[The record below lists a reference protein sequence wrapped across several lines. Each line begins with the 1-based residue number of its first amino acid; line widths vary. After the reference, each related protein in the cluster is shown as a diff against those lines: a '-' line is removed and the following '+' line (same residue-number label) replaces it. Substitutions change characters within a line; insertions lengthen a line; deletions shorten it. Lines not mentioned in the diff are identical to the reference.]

1 MFRHV
6 RARSIGVA
14 TVCCLLLADSV
25 CSVHAADKARIA
37 EAIDRAKQYLLS
49 QPKSAASGSLA
60 CYALVKAGVDKN
72 HPDIQKAVKDVLTK
86 FNTAGYTSGGHHTY
100 EAGVDAM
107 LLEAVDREVYLPQ
120 LEMIA
125 KYLVARQ
132 RPHGAWYYPAE
143 VNSQDFG
150 DTSITQYAILGL
162 WAAARAGADVPTET
176 WERAAKWL
184 LLTQRREGGFGYHP
198 SPPANGAT
206 GADVLG
212 TMTVAGTGSLLVVRH
227 VLFRDAAY
235 DDDVRPS
242 TATRRFGI
250 LERVP
255 DEKSKDKSKAIV
267 KTAPTMSVGAFDKAL
282 KEGVR
287 WTGEHFAEA
296 SALATYGNYYYYGI
310 ERIAALLDVEKI
322 GSHDWYQEGADDLLR
337 KQAKDGSWN
346 DSCGQ
351 VPATALTL
359 LFLTKAT
366 AGTIIRPPKKA
377 PLVGGGLL
385 VGGRGLPDNLD
396 AIKVQEGA
404 VGTRK
409 LHGPVDG
416 LLAEL
421 EKSSGAKV
429 EAAQEAVVEAVQLEN
444 PEQLI
449 SQVDRLKRLATDK
462 RTEVRRTAMWALGRT
477 GAVSVAP
484 ILIQG
489 LADPEESV
497 MREASA
503 ALCILS
509 RRPDGCGVSPDPTE
523 GISDSAS
530 NDERLAHFA
539 QWQKESNRRWTAWYM
554 KVRPYDERDDR
565 TSLKRKP

>member
-1 MFRHV
+1 MLR
-6 RARSIGVA
+6 RARAGSIVIPAIYWLVLATGVRPA
-14 TVCCLLLADSV
+14 YP
-25 CSVHAADKARIA
+25 ADKVQIA
-37 EAIDRAKQYLLS
+37 QAIERGKQYLLS

-60 CYALVKAGVDKN
+60 CYSLVKAGVDKN
-72 HPDIQKAVKDVLTK
+72 HPDIQKAVSDVLTK
-86 FNTAGYTSGGHHTY
+86 FNSAGYVSGGHHTY

-132 RPHGAWYYPAE
+132 RPHGAWYYPTE
-143 VNSQDFG
+143 VASQDFG

-184 LLTQRREGGFGYHP
+184 LQTQRREGGFGYHP
-198 SPPANGAT
+198 SPPLNGTT

-235 DDDVRPS
+235 DDEVRPS

-255 DEKSKDKSKAIV
+255 DEKDKDSSKPKV
-267 KTAPTMSVGAFDKAL
+267 KMAPTMSVGAFDKAL

-287 WTGEHFAEA
+287 WTGDHFADA

-310 ERIAALLDVEKI
+310 ERVAALLDVEKI
-322 GSHDWYQEGADDLLR
+322 GSHDWYHEGSDDLLR
-337 KQAKDGSWN
+337 KQAKDGSWS
-346 DSCGQ
+346 DACGQ

-366 AGTIIRPPKKA
+366 AGTITRPPKKA

-385 VGGRGLPDNLD
+385 VGGRGLPENLD
-396 AIKVQEGA
+396 AIKVQDGS

-429 EAAQEAVVEAVQLEN
+429 EAAQAAVVEAVQLEN

-449 SQVDRLKRLATDK
+449 SQLDRLKRLATDK

-477 GAVSVAP
+477 GTVSVAP

-489 LADPEESV
+489 LADSDESV

-509 RRPDGCGVSPDPTE
+509 RRPDGCGISPDPAD

-530 NDERLAHFA
+530 NAERLAHFA
-539 QWQKESNRRWTAWYM
+539 QWQKESNRRWTTWYM

-565 TSLKRKP
+565 TTLKRKP